1 MKEFVKRHLLTVY
14 MVLALGYLF
23 LPVIVVILFSFNETR
38 GRFNFT
44 WLGFTFE
51 HWAKA
56 FEVPNLFES
65 LVTSLQIAFLSSAA
79 ATILG
84 TLIAMALIRYRFKG
98 RSSTNLLLFLP
109 MATPEVVMGSSLLAL
124 FLTLGV
130 QTGFGTIVLAH
141 IMFNISFVVVTVKAR
156 LAGYDRQLEEAA
168 MDLYA
173 NEMKTFLKVTLP
185 MILPGVFAAFLLG
198 FALSFDDFII
208 TNFNS
213 GSTVT
218 FPLYIWGAA
227 RVGVP
232 PQVNVFGTAI
242 FVITVGI
249 MLLNVWIQRR
259 AGRSSIPDELK
270 EGPMRGL
277 EDGSSP
283 TAPHLL
289 AADRS
294 KTR

>member
-1 MKEFVKRHLLTVY
+1 MRDLLKRHAVTAY
-14 MVLALGYLF
+14 MVIALGYLF

-44 WLGFTFE
+44 WLGFTTE
-51 HWAKA
+51 HWVDA
-56 FEVPNLFES
+56 FEVPNLFDS

-84 TLIAMALIRYRFKG
+84 TLIAMALVRYRFRG

-124 FLTLGV
+124 FLVMGI
-130 QTGFGTIVLAH
+130 QTGFTTIVLAH
-141 IMFNISFVVVTVKAR
+141 VMFNISFVVVTVRAR
-156 LAGYDRQLEEAA
+156 LSGYDRHLEEAA

-242 FVITVGI
+242 FFITVSI

-259 AGRSSIPDELK
+259 AGR
-270 EGPMRGL
+270 
-277 EDGSSP
+277 P
-283 TAPHLL
+283 TAPD
-289 AADRS
+289 APGDAQGRS
-294 KTR
+294 L

>member
-1 MKEFVKRHLLTVY
+1 MRDLLKRHAVTAY
-14 MVLALGYLF
+14 MVIALGYLF
-23 LPVIVVILFSFNETR
+23 LPVFVVILFSFNETR

-44 WLGFTFE
+44 WLGFTTE
-51 HWAKA
+51 HWANA
-56 FEVPNLFES
+56 FAVPNLFDS

-84 TLIAMALIRYRFKG
+84 TLIAMALVRYRFKG

-124 FLTLGV
+124 FLVMGI
-130 QTGFGTIVLAH
+130 QTGFTTIVLAH

-156 LAGYDRQLEEAA
+156 LSGYDRHLEEAA

-185 MILPGVFAAFLLG
+185 MILPGVLAAFLLS
-198 FALSFDDFII
+198 FSLSFDDFII

-242 FVITVGI
+242 FVITVSI

-259 AGRSSIPDELK
+259 AARPSGAPMAQVTGRSAHCDT
-270 EGPMRGL
+270 RG
-277 EDGSSP
+277 ERSP
-283 TAPHLL
+283 P
-289 AADRS
+289 
-294 KTR
+294 